1 LTNALELLSERGL
14 RVIIVDQGAAALE
27 TDVGATEPPRPSAIQ
42 AVRLRL
48 LDLRTKTKE
57 RLDAVQETRAYAQAT
72 LETASPTGKKLEF
85 LWIVLRWSIGLVC
98 GWAFVAFYYGP
109 KILGPWFIPK
119 IKENPKGIAEKLPI
133 LATRAMTGYSA
144 ALIMIFFG
152 FVVGGLLWGAP
163 PNEAAEI
170 TIGIWFTVTA
180 LYVVFDQTWRMV
192 LSPYLTQYRLPALTD
207 VEARKLYRWLGG
219 TTALTLIFMGLCEW
233 MLELGLPANTHALIT
248 TFLTFLIVLMN
259 IVLVLVNRGAISHA
273 MLGGVS
279 IGNASPLARLVQTLW
294 VPFVILYLM
303 FSWLSTAYR
312 LIVNNDE
319 GVPFTVVGLYAI
331 LLIVIV
337 VYGVVLYLVDR
348 IFNRERRMR
357 EMREQARQ
365 AEAMEA
371 AVDEAAQ
378 EGVAL
383 DPTEVLEPSDF
394 TEPKRHQMETYQ
406 DLAARIASM
415 LALLA
420 GGYALVN
427 IWQIEDAVMGNSW
440 VDRATDVLIIL
451 LIGYFVFHALR
462 IWIDRR
468 IEEEGGVEI
477 TVEPG
482 DEGGGAS
489 ASRSAT
495 LLPLFRN
502 VVLSV
507 VGVSVILFA
516 LLELGVNVAPLFA
529 GAGVVGLAIGFG
541 AQALV
546 RDIFSGAFFLFDD
559 AFRKGEY
566 IDIGN
571 VKGTV
576 EKISLRSFQLRHHL
590 GPLHTVPFGE
600 IQFLTN
606 YARDWVMM
614 KLPLRVTYDTD
625 PEKVRKLIKK
635 LGVGLMDDP
644 VVGHLFVQPL
654 KSQGVIEMQD
664 SAMII
669 RVKFM
674 TKPGDQWLV
683 RKRVFQEIRDLF
695 EANDIKFA
703 HREVTV
709 RLAGDGAADPA
720 KLSEKDKQAIASA
733 ALDDDAEGMMDAMG
747 GGDDR

>member
-1 LTNALELLSERGL
+1 LELLSARGL
-14 RVIIVDQGAAALE
+14 RVIIVDQGATAAE
-27 TDVGATEPPRPSAIQ
+27 TDIAPPTEATLSPLQRA
-42 AVRLRL
+42 RLSF
-48 LDLRTKTKE
+48 LDFRTKTRE
-57 RLDAVQETRAYAQAT
+57 RFDAIPETQPYAEAT

-85 LWIVLRWSIGLVC
+85 LWILLRWTVGLVV

-119 IKENPKGIAEKLPI
+119 IKANPKGIAEKLPI
-133 LATRAMTGYSA
+133 LATRALTGYSA
-144 ALIMIFFG
+144 AVIMIFFG

-192 LSPYLTQYRLPALTD
+192 LSPYLSQYRLPALTD
-207 VEARKLYRWLGG
+207 AEAKKLYRWLGV
-219 TTALTLIFMGLCEW
+219 TTALTLIFMGFCEW
-233 MLELGLPANTHALIT
+233 MLELGLPSNSHALMT
-248 TFLTFLIVLMN
+248 TFLTLLIVLMN
-259 IVLVLVNRGAISHA
+259 IALVLSNRRAISHA
-273 MLGGVS
+273 MLGGDDAKSSKV
-279 IGNASPLARLVQTLW
+279 SPLARLAQTIW
-294 VPFVILYLM
+294 VPAVIIYLLA
-303 FSWLSTAYR
+303 SWLSTAFR

-319 GVPFTVVGLYAI
+319 GVPFTVVGIYAI

-348 IFNRERRMR
+348 VFNRERRMR
-357 EMREQARQ
+357 EMREQARE

-371 AVDEAAQ
+371 AVEEAAE
-378 EGVAL
+378 EGV
-383 DPTEVLEPSDF
+383 VLEPSDLEEPMNF
-394 TEPKRHQMETYQ
+394 AEPKRHQMETYQ
-406 DLAARIASM
+406 DLAARIASL

-420 GGYALVN
+420 GGYALVM

-440 VDRATDVLIIL
+440 VDRAGDVLVIL
-451 LIGYFVFHALR
+451 LIGYFIFHALR

-468 IEEEGGVEI
+468 IEEEGGGEVS
-477 TVEPG
+477 VEPG

-502 VVLSV
+502 VVLSII
-507 VGVSVILFA
+507 GVSVILFA

-566 IDIGN
+566 IDIGG

-635 LGVGLMDDP
+635 LGQSLMDDP

-709 RLAGDGAADPA
+709 RLAGDGAADPN

-733 ALDDDAEGMMDAMG
+733 ALDDDAQDMMDAMG
-747 GGDDR
+747 GGDER